1 MRDAD
6 SLIPVEVKAKDG
18 ATGKNIL
25 QDNIPRKKQ
34 PARWWSRQE
43 SDRSGFRVIDRS
55 KGEIAKEEDR

>member
-25 QDNIPRKKQ
+25 RDNIPRKKQ
-34 PARWWSRQE
+34 PAQWWSRQE
-43 SDRSGFRVIDRS
+43 SDKSSYRECERERLENPEILDR
-55 KGEIAKEEDR
+55 

>member
-25 QDNIPRKKQ
+25 RDSIQRKKQ
-34 PARWWSRQE
+34 PAQWWSRLESDKSSYQE
-43 SDRSGFRVIDRS
+43 SES
-55 KGEIAKEEDR
+55 EC